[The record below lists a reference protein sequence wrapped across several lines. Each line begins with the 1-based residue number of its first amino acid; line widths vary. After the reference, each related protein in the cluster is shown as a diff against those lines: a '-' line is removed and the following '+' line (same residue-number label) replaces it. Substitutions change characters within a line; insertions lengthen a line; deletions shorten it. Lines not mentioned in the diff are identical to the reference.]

1 MLCAIQ
7 KTYQLGLAN
16 YSAFTT
22 MSKRDNEF
30 KIIEKLSDNYRKMSD
45 EQLIKISQGYS
56 FSWDV
61 KYKKA
66 LNIVLN
72 ERGLKG
78 ID

>member
-1 MLCAIQ
+1 
-7 KTYQLGLAN
+7 
-16 YSAFTT
+16 

-61 KYKKA
+61 TYKKA
-66 LNIVLN
+66 LNIVLK
-72 ERGLKG
+72 ERGLTG